1 MSGNHVDRRE
11 FLATGVGLAA
21 AIATSPVLASPNDR
35 IRLGI
40 VGCGGRGTYLLNQAL
55 AAAPG
60 QLEIVALCD
69 VWSVARE
76 KMAALLAE
84 KLPGQ
89 KPRLVSRHQ
98 ELLETPGLDG
108 VIIATPDFAHPGV
121 LIDAVRAGKDAF
133 VEKPLSARL
142 EDAVAALDAVEAS
155 KQIVQVG
162 TQRRSNPQFQAAAEY
177 VRSGA
182 LGSDLQ
188 DRNGV
193 EPQRT
198 ELAASRRHGEPEADV
213 DWEQYQMYHPKRPF
227 DPVRYRCWHW
237 YYEYT
242 TGLVGLLGSHMIDV
256 ALWFMNDPFPAS
268 AVALGDILTWKD
280 GRQTSDTAEYV
291 FEFPKGWLLTFSSR
305 LGSGPETDYE
315 IFYGQERTLD
325 TRDWISR
332 SAANKRPDDATDMSL
347 TSRSWWSTVTL
358 VTGSN
363 ACGRVKTP
371 NAPIQAGFAHA
382 VACCL
387 GREAERTGRKMR
399 YDPATRRIVEA
410 RPFTRLDALG
420 ESLTP
425 GCPGTPSGHV
435 DLLGRSRAVPQLS
448 SPEHDDRGR
457 SVGRRRARHADAI
470 GRIYLRAWRCARALR
485 ARARP
490 RADAGDR
497 RVRRAR
503 CGSPT
508 RGRSRRRS
516 RRRAAARVRHL
527 VTHIAS
533 TPDTIGTVGME
544 RDHNRPA
551 SQRIRESPC
560 SVALNFVF
568 FLPSVASVP
577 ATSSTNA
584 PSPVKAPVPL
594 PSRTPLAPVKLSVP
608 FCTSN
613 RSFVTETPPPSFVS
627 PE

>member
-21 AIATSPVLASPNDR
+21 AIATSPVLASPSDR

-40 VGCGGRGTYLLNQAL
+40 VGCGGRGTYLVNQAL

-76 KMAALLAE
+76 KMAALVAD

-142 EDAVAALDAVEAS
+142 EDAVAALDAVEATS
-155 KQIVQVG
+155 QIVQVG
-162 TQRRSNPQFQAAAEY
+162 TQRRSNPQFQAAASY

-182 LGSDLQ
+182 LGPICKIETAWN
-188 DRNGV
+188 RNV
-193 EPQRT
+193 PSWQR
-198 ELAASRRHGEPEADV
+198 PVDMVKEADV

-280 GRQTSDTAEYV
+280 GRQTSDTAEYI

-332 SAANKRPDDATDMSL
+332 PAANKRPDDATDTQLALQTVPEHGHVGNWLECMR
-347 TSRSWWSTVTL
+347 SR
-358 VTGSN
+358 
-363 ACGRVKTP
+363 KTP

-410 RPFTRLDALG
+410 
-420 ESLTP
+420 
-425 GCPGTPSGHV
+425 
-435 DLLGRSRAVPQLS
+435 
-448 SPEHDDRGR
+448 
-457 SVGRRRARHADAI
+457 
-470 GRIYLRAWRCARALR
+470 
-485 ARARP
+485 
-490 RADAGDR
+490 GD
-497 RVRRAR
+497 
-503 CGSPT
+503 T
-508 RGRSRRRS
+508 
-516 RRRAAARVRHL
+516 
-527 VTHIAS
+527 
-533 TPDTIGTVGME
+533 
-544 RDHNRPA
+544 RPA
-551 SQRIRESPC
+551 
-560 SVALNFVF
+560 
-568 FLPSVASVP
+568 PSA
-577 ATSSTNA
+577 N
-584 PSPVKAPVPL
+584 L
-594 PSRTPLAPVKLSVP
+594 
-608 FCTSN
+608 
-613 RSFVTETPPPSFVS
+613 
-627 PE
+627 